1 MDRSRQSV
9 IVCVDSDF
17 FALLL
22 DIEPIA
28 WCVANKV
35 EWIIEQCA
43 YRNSSTRETKVNQVV
58 TAFECQLAV

>member
-1 MDRSRQSV
+1 MDRSRQSA
-9 IVCVDSDF
+9 IVCLDSDF

-28 WCVANKV
+28 SCAANKV
-35 EWIIEQCA
+35 ERIIEQCA